1 MGVNKNMIWNESRV
15 VLHRCCVSLLVG
27 ILQEKGREWFFF
39 IVCPLLL
46 DAQRNIW
53 FEKCP
58 WGWLSVGGLFE
69 RLRDS
74 VLERWGGSS
83 ISRGGSYL
91 ETVPRLTEGRIRVV
105 VFVRGGVPY
114 CFLLDG

>member
-1 MGVNKNMIWNESRV
+1 MKVE
-15 VLHRCCVSLLVG
+15 LCCTGAACHCSLVFCKSEDG
-27 ILQEKGREWFFF
+27 NGFFF

-46 DAQRNIW
+46 DGQRNIW

-58 WGWLSVGGLFE
+58 RGWLSVGGLFE

-74 VLERWGGSS
+74 VLERWGGSA

-105 VFVRGGVPY
+105 VCLFGGGAPY
-114 CFLLDG
+114 CFLLDGYVEMRFCC